1 MRAILDV
8 HPDVRCG
15 EETRVIPRVLMARKG
30 MKSEKNVRDLFLGKE
45 AVSSNEAKKIDE
57 GVKRFILEIIEKHGP
72 IARRLCNKDP
82 FALKYMKVFYLYFFF
97 ELVKTTI
104 QDLTEW
110 YPNSKFIYMVRDA
123 RSVAH
128 SIITRKVTITGEWID
143 YYKEV

>member
-1 MRAILDV
+1 MSLGTTLMRAILDV

-82 FALKYMKVFYLYFFF
+82 FALKYMKVC
-97 ELVKTTI
+97 T
-104 QDLTEW
+104 D
-110 YPNSKFIYMVRDA
+110 S
-123 RSVAH
+123 
-128 SIITRKVTITGEWID
+128 
-143 YYKEV
+143 